1 MDSLLN
7 IRAFVSASR
16 GGSFSAAAR
25 DAGVSPSVITK
36 RISQL
41 EHMLGVALFQRSTR
55 SLRLTDAGA
64 EMLPRCLRLVAD
76 FEDTI
81 RSGRTRGMM
90 SGRLRIKSPST
101 VTSLLLGGLFSEFAI
116 DHPGVVL
123 DLVLLDRSV
132 DPIEEGFDLA
142 ISARPATYPSV
153 VDTPLSPY
161 PGVLVASPSY
171 IATYSEPTHP
181 SHLIDHD
188 CLVSLL
194 YGGAWRFE
202 SDSGEIVVDVR
213 QRLSANDGRVLL
225 EAARRGVGIAIL
237 PEFVARNDIA
247 AGRLVPLIP
256 DCRPVTHW
264 LKALVPS
271 TRTRDPMIC
280 ALLNHLTTRLA
291 DPRCWEQQSEASFAF
306 REN

>member
-1 MDSLLN
+1 
-7 IRAFVSASR
+7 
-16 GGSFSAAAR
+16 
-25 DAGVSPSVITK
+25 
-36 RISQL
+36 
-41 EHMLGVALFQRSTR
+41 
-55 SLRLTDAGA
+55 
-64 EMLPRCLRLVAD
+64 
-76 FEDTI
+76 
-81 RSGRTRGMM
+81 
-90 SGRLRIKSPST
+90 
-101 VTSLLLGGLFSEFAI
+101 
-116 DHPGVVL
+116 
-123 DLVLLDRSV
+123 
-132 DPIEEGFDLA
+132 
-142 ISARPATYPSV
+142 
-153 VDTPLSPY
+153 
-161 PGVLVASPSY
+161 VASPSY